1 MTRTLRL
8 PPVVLALAIAGLSVV
23 ALAGGCETTRA
34 VRPERLLEPVP
45 LPTPQIAQGQVLFMR
60 YCHTCHPDGG
70 AGLGT
75 SLVTPLPDAVVR
87 AQVRVGGGGM
97 PRFSEEVIG
106 DDEVSAIIAYL
117 DTLREHV
124 K

>member
-1 MTRTLRL
+1 MKRLGTLL
-8 PPVVLALAIAGLSVV
+8 VPLSLVAALVVV
-23 ALAGGCETTRA
+23 ASGGCETTRA

-45 LPTPQIAQGQVLFMR
+45 LATPEIAHGQVLFMR

-75 SLVTPLPDAVVR
+75 SLMTPLPDPVMR
-87 AQVRVGGGGM
+87 AQIRVGGGGM

-106 DDEVSAIIAYL
+106 DDEVSAILAYL
-117 DTLREHV
+117 DTVREHV